1 MTAFQDENTLHA
13 NTSPSF
19 ITNNSKLTVKNANGH
34 WRSKG
39 ITIGQSGVTFRVNN
53 GSVVDASSDTN
64 GGLNVNA
71 VTAIFEDGGTFH
83 GQDNSG
89 AQAGAQAGAHLIFKG
104 DSLFDTLAGEEQD
117 NGLGQ
122 STGGYVVMGGTHR
135 VKYDDTYQSGKAIP
149 TTDADH
155 GNEKLML
162 FTLTDTIE
170 NSSTYVPGSFR
181 IYRVMMDSKEQR
193 LRSSQ

>member
-1 MTAFQDENTLHA
+1 MNNSQGNVIENAKIDQRYTGSKWQLYEWNGFKLVNSDLSATRLPFYFKSPFSMDNSTFTIDA
-13 NTSPSF
+13 NGVKWQTGLAIPSDATPGEIL

-71 VTAIFEDGGTFH
+71 GTAIFEDGGTFH

-104 DSLFDTLAGEEQD
+104 DSWTVYRRICG
-117 NGLGQ
+117 
-122 STGGYVVMGGTHR
+122 
-135 VKYDDTYQSGKAIP
+135 
-149 TTDADH
+149 H
-155 GNEKLML
+155 GR
-162 FTLTDTIE
+162 
-170 NSSTYVPGSFR
+170 YAPRQVR
-181 IYRVMMDSKEQR
+181 RHVSKR
-193 LRSSQ
+193 